1 MTELTQ
7 EKVYQLLQI
16 AVYEKIRNMER
27 TLEREKKKFFPKRK
41 FKNTL
46 GSKSFTKSIKEYKEV
61 MRSIGELIRK
71 EKEKVEAEKQLKSI
85 REFKKIME

>member
-1 MTELTQ
+1 LTELTQ